1 MKAASHRQQAGVG
14 LVEVLVAVLVLSVG
28 LLGMAGLQLSSM
40 RANASALAKT
50 QATTL
55 AADMLDRMRAN
66 RAAAVAGDYDT
77 GFADAHSGSSV
88 AEEDLA
94 EWKVLLARALPE
106 GEGEVISNGALVT
119 VTVRWD
125 EPWADNA
132 DGDGHVFVVARSR
145 L

>member
-1 MKAASHRQQAGVG
+1 MG

-119 VTVRWD
+119 VTVRW
-125 EPWADNA
+125 PWADNA